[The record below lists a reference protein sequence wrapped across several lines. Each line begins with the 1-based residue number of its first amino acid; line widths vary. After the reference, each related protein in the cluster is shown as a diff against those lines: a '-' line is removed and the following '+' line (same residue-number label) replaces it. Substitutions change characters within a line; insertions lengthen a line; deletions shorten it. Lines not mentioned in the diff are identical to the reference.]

1 MERYPYLRK
10 LFLLAGDIAIIIL
23 SVWLAVQLVN
33 GHMSFSLNTEI
44 YYRMLPINVAVLCIA
59 FGIYGLYT
67 LPKKSY
73 GEIFIGIAL
82 SVLYAFIFVMAASF
96 FLREFAYSRSILSL
110 ATVFELLLL
119 NGWQYLWWQLE
130 RRLDVPKD
138 ALLVGSNEECER
150 VLKRLSVVP
159 QMNYHVCHILP
170 LEAERQ
176 EWENAL
182 ANADLAIICQDVKLK
197 TKAQIVSRCQQ
208 LSKQV
213 MLVPSVYEMYCSGL
227 EISRIDDI
235 PFFRPQYLNPSLE
248 RRSIKRIMD
257 VLLSCVI
264 LLAAL
269 LPMAVIALIIRLDSK
284 GPVFYK
290 QERVGRYGKT
300 FEVYKFR
307 SMRQDAEALSGPV
320 LAGEDDPRITRA
332 GRVLRAM
339 RLDELPQLI
348 NVLKGD
354 MSIVGP
360 RPERPFFVEQFKA
373 EIPEYEYRHNVRPG
387 ITGMAQV
394 NGKYNTTVYDKLVYD
409 LMYVQKCDIFTDLVI
424 LVQTVRVLFMKSS
437 TEGV

>member
-10 LFLLAGDIAIIIL
+10 LFLLSGDIVIIIL

-170 LEAERQ
+170 SEAERQ

-197 TKAQIVSRCQQ
+197 TKAQIVSHCQQ
-208 LSKQV
+208 MGKQV

-269 LPMAVIALIIRLDSK
+269 LPMAVIAL
-284 GPVFYK
+284 
-290 QERVGRYGKT
+290 
-300 FEVYKFR
+300 
-307 SMRQDAEALSGPV
+307 
-320 LAGEDDPRITRA
+320 
-332 GRVLRAM
+332 
-339 RLDELPQLI
+339 
-348 NVLKGD
+348 
-354 MSIVGP
+354 
-360 RPERPFFVEQFKA
+360 
-373 EIPEYEYRHNVRPG
+373 
-387 ITGMAQV
+387 
-394 NGKYNTTVYDKLVYD
+394 
-409 LMYVQKCDIFTDLVI
+409 VI
-424 LVQTVRVLFMKSS
+424 
-437 TEGV
+437 